1 MQGYDPGPPTLRPLV
16 EQAVPDAPAKSALAP
31 TPGTPEAGGQRT
43 VTVSSPPGTG
53 GFAPAPSIATGARLR
68 ARGAARREVPFRPVS
83 VAPPNVCKVTISVP
97 YRFGGVPRPALG
109 PAADEGLARRLKALA
124 CTAPLHDLDA
134 RKANL
139 AGEYSVYA
147 MAEIALSAID
157 LVTLNMDF
165 DTGADHEQVILR
177 LLPRA
182 AAQAPRRPAAEHER
196 VARWVLEN
204 LINVGSVDR
213 GFRAVYGTFGADGEY
228 VRRDYDFKLVEEVP
242 GPDGGVYLRTTDE
255 AVNVLVGAL
264 DTDVTS
270 AQIAAEVKLE
280 VLISRGRLADAR
292 LAAEQAR
299 YRTVQYAESLRRAL
313 EATRRNVRAV
323 DWLQAVPDLIA
334 EALDH
339 VADRYRH
346 ENAILTNIRRARD
359 EAESPDERTGE
370 HKRRAAE
377 LVDIVKDC
385 IRRHT
390 QLQSRLLEAGPLFR
404 AEQDR
409 QAFAPPRAQSGTD
422 LYGQVLAPVLTL
434 PVERAT
440 RATDAFFAEG
450 AGLRTPP
457 VVRIGDLVDV
467 LLTPPVERDHL
478 GAEMPQPDLTETPD
492 DSRFNDRQLDSALD
506 LLDLP
511 PDAPRRLSGLLAEAR
526 RSDPELPY
534 LLALLAVHAASPPVG
549 VAYRQGEERLLFAV
563 DDGTPLDDPE
573 FGGADLIV
581 GTALL
586 DAAGMAAERAS

>member
-1 MQGYDPGPPTLRPLV
+1 MTSV
-16 EQAVPDAPAKSALAP
+16 
-31 TPGTPEAGGQRT
+31 
-43 VTVSSPPGTG
+43 PPGAAAPQLSG
-53 GFAPAPSIATGARLR
+53 VARPAP
-68 ARGAARREVPFRPVS
+68 
-83 VAPPNVCKVTISVP
+83 
-97 YRFGGVPRPALG
+97 G
-109 PAADEGLARRLKALA
+109 PAADEGLARRLRALA

-139 AGEYSVYA
+139 AGEYGIYA
-147 MAEIALSAID
+147 MAEVALAAID
-157 LVTLNMDF
+157 LITLNMDF
-165 DTGADHEQVILR
+165 DTGADHEQIVTR
-177 LLPRA
+177 LLPRV
-182 AAQAPRRPAAEHER
+182 AAQAPQRPAAEHER

-213 GFRAVYGTFGADGEY
+213 GFRAVYGTFDAEGVY

-242 GPDGGVYLRTTDE
+242 GPGGTVYLRTTDE

-280 VLISRGRLADAR
+280 VLISRGRLADAQ

-299 YRTVQYAESLRRAL
+299 YRTVQYSETLRRTL
-313 EATRRNVRAV
+313 DATRRNVRAV
-323 DWLQAVPDLIA
+323 DWLSAVPDMIA

-339 VADRYRH
+339 VAERYRH
-346 ENAILTNIRRARD
+346 ENAILTNIRRVRD
-359 EAESPDERTGE
+359 EAASGGDPE

-409 QAFAPPRAQSGTD
+409 QAFATPAARAGID
-422 LYGQVLAPVLTL
+422 LYGQLVAPVLPM

-440 RATDAFFAEG
+440 RVTDAFFARG
-450 AGLRTPP
+450 TGLRTP
-457 VVRIGDLVDV
+457 VAVRVGDLVEM
-467 LLTPPVERDHL
+467 LLTPPAEREHL
-478 GAEMPQPDLTETPD
+478 GAEMPEPDLIATPD
-492 DSRFNDRQLDSALD
+492 DSRFSEEQLAAAMD

-511 PDAPRRLSGLLAEAR
+511 PDAPRRLSGLLVEAR
-526 RSDPELPY
+526 RTDPELPY
-534 LLALLAVHAASPPVG
+534 LVALLAVHAASPPVG
-549 VAYRQGEERLLFAV
+549 TAYRQGEQRLLFAV
-563 DDGTPLDDPE
+563 DDGTELDDPE

-586 DAAGMAAERAS
+586 DAAGMAADRTEAA

>member
-1 MQGYDPGPPTLRPLV
+1 VTSP
-16 EQAVPDAPAKSALAP
+16 AP
-31 TPGTPEAGGQRT
+31 TDS
-43 VTVSSPPGTG
+43 VPPQLS
-53 GFAPAPSIATGARLR
+53 AASRPAP
-68 ARGAARREVPFRPVS
+68 
-83 VAPPNVCKVTISVP
+83 
-97 YRFGGVPRPALG
+97 G
-109 PAADEGLARRLKALA
+109 PAADEGLARRLRALA

-139 AGEYSVYA
+139 AGEYSVYG
-147 MAEIALSAID
+147 MAEVALAAID

-165 DTGADHEQVILR
+165 DTGADHDQIVAR
-177 LLPRA
+177 LIPRI
-182 AAQAPRRPAAEHER
+182 AAQAPQRPVAEHER

-213 GFRAVYGTFGADGEY
+213 GFRAVYGTFAPDGTY
-228 VRRDYDFKLVEEVP
+228 VRRDYDFKLIEEVP
-242 GPDGGVYLRTTDE
+242 GPGGSVYLRTTDE

-280 VLISRGRLADAR
+280 VLISRGRLADAQ

-299 YRTVQYAESLRRAL
+299 YRTVQYSETLRRAL
-313 EATRRNVRAV
+313 DATRRNVRAV
-323 DWLQAVPDLIA
+323 DWLNAVPDMIT

-346 ENAILTNIRRARD
+346 ENAILTNIRKARD
-359 EAESPDERTGE
+359 ESEDPEQ
-370 HKRRAAE
+370 KRRAAE

-409 QAFAPPRAQSGTD
+409 QAFATPLTTSGID
-422 LYGQVLAPVLTL
+422 LYGHLVAPLL
-434 PVERAT
+434 PLPQEQAVKV
-440 RATDAFFAEG
+440 TDAFFAG
-450 AGLRTPP
+450 GTGMRTP
-457 VVRIGDLVDV
+457 VSVRVGDLVDI
-467 LLTPPVERDHL
+467 LLTPPVEREHL
-478 GAEMPQPDLTETPD
+478 GAEMPEPDLIATPD
-492 DSRFNDRQLDSALD
+492 DSRFSEEQLAAAME

-511 PDAPRRLSGLLAEAR
+511 ADAPRRLSGLLAEAR
-526 RSDPELPY
+526 RQDPDLPY
-534 LLALLAVHAASPPVG
+534 LVALLAVHAASPAVG
-549 VAYRQGEERLLFAV
+549 TAYRQGEEKLLFAV
-563 DDGTPLDDPE
+563 DDGTELDDPE

-586 DAAGMAAERAS
+586 DAAGMAADRTEAA

>member
-1 MQGYDPGPPTLRPLV
+1 MTIP
-16 EQAVPDAPAKSALAP
+16 APAKTAP
-31 TPGTPEAGGQRT
+31 
-43 VTVSSPPGTG
+43 S
-53 GFAPAPSIATGARLR
+53 PAP
-68 ARGAARREVPFRPVS
+68 
-83 VAPPNVCKVTISVP
+83 
-97 YRFGGVPRPALG
+97 G
-109 PAADEGLARRLKALA
+109 PAADEGLARRLRALA
-124 CTAPLHDLDA
+124 CTAPLHDLDV

-139 AGEYSVYA
+139 AGEYGVYA
-147 MAEIALSAID
+147 MAEVALAAID

-165 DTGADHEQVILR
+165 DTGADHEHVVTR
-177 LLPRA
+177 LLPRV
-182 AAQAPRRPAAEHER
+182 AAQAPQRPAAEHER
-196 VARWVLEN
+196 VARWVMEN

-213 GFRAVYGTFGADGEY
+213 GFRAIYGTFGPDGVY

-242 GPDGGVYLRTTDE
+242 GHGGTVYLRTTDE

-280 VLISRGRLADAR
+280 VLISRGRLADAQ

-299 YRTVQYAESLRRAL
+299 YRTVQYAETLRKTL
-313 EATRRNVRAV
+313 DATRRNVRAV
-323 DWLQAVPDLIA
+323 DWLQAVPDMIA

-346 ENAILTNIRRARD
+346 ENAILTNIRKARD
-359 EAESPDERTGE
+359 EAEDPE

-409 QAFAPPRAQSGTD
+409 QAFATPAARSGID
-422 LYGQVLAPVLTL
+422 LYGQLVAPVLPL
-434 PVERAT
+434 PLEHAT
-440 RATDAFFAEG
+440 RVTDAFFAAG
-450 AGLRTPP
+450 TGLRTP
-457 VVRIGDLVDV
+457 VSVRVADLVEI
-467 LLTPPVERDHL
+467 LLTPPLEREHL
-478 GAEMPQPDLTETPD
+478 GAEMPEPDLVATPD
-492 DSRFNDRQLDSALD
+492 DSRFSEGQLAAAME

-511 PDAPRRLSGLLAEAR
+511 HDAPRRLSGLLADAR
-526 RSDPELPY
+526 RRDPDLPY
-534 LLALLAVHAASPPVG
+534 LVALLAVHAASPAVG
-549 VAYRQGEERLLFAV
+549 TAYRQGEERLLFAV
-563 DDGTPLDDPE
+563 DDGTVLDDPE

-586 DAAGMAAERAS
+586 DAAGMAADRTEAA

>member
-1 MQGYDPGPPTLRPLV
+1 MTSPADTHT
-16 EQAVPDAPAKSALAP
+16 AAPQLSA
-31 TPGTPEAGGQRT
+31 G
-43 VTVSSPPGTG
+43 
-53 GFAPAPSIATGARLR
+53 
-68 ARGAARREVPFRPVS
+68 
-83 VAPPNVCKVTISVP
+83 
-97 YRFGGVPRPALG
+97 PRPAPG
-109 PAADEGLARRLKALA
+109 PAADEGLSRRLRALA

-139 AGEYSVYA
+139 AGAYTVYA
-147 MAEIALSAID
+147 MAEVALAAID

-165 DTGADHEQVILR
+165 DTGADHDQIVAR
-177 LLPRA
+177 LLPRI
-182 AAQAPRRPAAEHER
+182 AAQAPDRPATEHER

-213 GFRAVYGTFGADGEY
+213 GFRAVYGTFGPDGVY
-228 VRRDYDFKLVEEVP
+228 IRRDYDFKLVEEVP
-242 GPDGGVYLRTTDE
+242 GHGGSVYLRTTDE

-280 VLISRGRLADAR
+280 VLISRGRLADAQ

-299 YRTVQYAESLRRAL
+299 YRTVQYAETLRRTL

-323 DWLQAVPDLIA
+323 DWLNAVPDMIA

-346 ENAILTNIRRARD
+346 ENAILTNIRKARD
-359 EAESPDERTGE
+359 EAEEPE

-409 QAFAPPRAQSGTD
+409 QAFAPPTAHTGLD
-422 LYGQVLAPVLTL
+422 LYGQLVAPPAATPRRPGHPGHRRLLHPRHRTAHPRL
-434 PVERAT
+434 RA
-440 RATDAFFAEG
+440 RRRPRRDAAH
-450 AGLRTPP
+450 
-457 VVRIGDLVDV
+457 
-467 LLTPPVERDHL
+467 PPVEREHL
-478 GAEMPQPDLTETPD
+478 GAEMPEPDLIATPD
-492 DSRFNDRQLDSALD
+492 DSRFSEEQLAHAME
-506 LLDLP
+506 LLDL
-511 PDAPRRLSGLLAEAR
+511 DHDVPRRLSGLLAEAR
-526 RSDPELPY
+526 LRDPDLPY
-534 LLALLAVHAASPPVG
+534 LVALLAVHAASPPVG
-549 VAYRQGEERLLFAV
+549 TAYRQGERRLLFAV
-563 DDGTPLDDPE
+563 DDGTPLDDHE

-586 DAAGMAAERAS
+586 DAAGMAADRKDAQ

>member
-1 MQGYDPGPPTLRPLV
+1 MSP
-16 EQAVPDAPAKSALAP
+16 SA
-31 TPGTPEAGGQRT
+31 
-43 VTVSSPPGTG
+43 
-53 GFAPAPSIATGARLR
+53 
-68 ARGAARREVPFRPVS
+68 PFRPLS
-83 VAPPNVCKVTISVP
+83 VRAPTLCDVTFSAPGAAAPQLNGPN
-97 YRFGGVPRPALG
+97 RPAPG
-109 PAADEGLARRLKALA
+109 PAADEGLARRLRALA
-124 CTAPLHDLDA
+124 CTAPLHDLDV

-139 AGEYSVYA
+139 AGEYGGYA
-147 MAEIALSAID
+147 MAEVALAVID

-165 DTGADHEQVILR
+165 DTGADHEEIVAKV
-177 LLPRA
+177 LPRV
-182 AAQAPRRPAAEHER
+182 AAQAPRRPAGEHER

-213 GFRAVYGTFGADGEY
+213 GFRAVYGTFTTEGQY
-228 VRRDYDFKLVEEVP
+228 VRRDYDFKLIEEVP
-242 GPDGGVYLRTTDE
+242 GTGGTVFLRATDE

-280 VLISRGRLADAR
+280 VLISRGRLADAQ

-299 YRTVQYAESLRRAL
+299 YRTVQYAETLRRTL
-313 EATRRNVRAV
+313 DATRRNVRAV
-323 DWLQAVPDLIA
+323 DWLETVPDMIN

-346 ENAILTNIRRARD
+346 ENAILTNIRKARD
-359 EAESPDERTGE
+359 ETEEPE

-409 QAFAPPRAQSGTD
+409 QAFATPVARSGLD
-422 LYGQVLAPVLTL
+422 LYGQLVAPLL
-434 PVERAT
+434 PLPAEQAIRV
-440 RATDAFFAEG
+440 TDAFFAHG
-450 AGLRTPP
+450 TGLRTPSA
-457 VVRIGDLVDV
+457 VRVGDLVEV
-467 LLTPPVERDHL
+467 LLTPPVEREHL
-478 GAEMPQPDLTETPD
+478 GAEMPEPDLVTTPD
-492 DSRFNDRQLDSALD
+492 DSRFSEAQLDAAMA

-511 PDAPRRLSGLLAEAR
+511 ADAPRRLSGLLAEAR
-526 RSDPELPY
+526 RGDPELPY
-534 LLALLAVHAASPPVG
+534 LVALLAVHAASPPVG
-549 VAYRQGEERLLFAV
+549 TAYRQGEQQLLFAV
-563 DDGTPLDDPE
+563 DDGTELTDPE

-586 DAAGMAAERAS
+586 DSAGMAADRSEVA

>member
-1 MQGYDPGPPTLRPLV
+1 MRAPTLC
-16 EQAVPDAPAKSALAP
+16 D
-31 TPGTPEAGGQRT
+31 
-43 VTVSSPPGTG
+43 VT
-53 GFAPAPSIATGARLR
+53 FPAP
-68 ARGAARREVPFRPVS
+68 GAA
-83 VAPPNVCKVTISVP
+83 APQLNGPQ
-97 YRFGGVPRPALG
+97 RPAPG
-109 PAADEGLARRLKALA
+109 PAADEGLARRLRALA
-124 CTAPLHDLDA
+124 CTAPLHDLDV

-139 AGEYSVYA
+139 AGEYGVYA
-147 MAEIALSAID
+147 MAEVALAVID

-165 DTGADHEQVILR
+165 DTGADHEEIVAKV
-177 LLPRA
+177 LPRV
-182 AAQAPRRPAAEHER
+182 AAQAPRRPAGEHER

-213 GFRAVYGTFGADGEY
+213 GFRAVYGTFTTEGEY
-228 VRRDYDFKLVEEVP
+228 VRRDYDFKLIEEVP
-242 GPDGGVYLRTTDE
+242 GAGGSVYLRATDE

-280 VLISRGRLADAR
+280 VLINRGRLADAQ

-299 YRTVQYAESLRRAL
+299 YRTVQYAETLRRTL
-313 EATRRNVRAV
+313 DATRRNVRAV
-323 DWLQAVPDLIA
+323 DWLQTVPDMIT

-346 ENAILTNIRRARD
+346 ENAILTNIRKARD
-359 EAESPDERTGE
+359 ETEEPE

-409 QAFAPPRAQSGTD
+409 QAFATPVARSGLD
-422 LYGQVLAPVLTL
+422 LYGQLVAPLL
-434 PVERAT
+434 PLPAEQAIRV
-440 RATDAFFAEG
+440 TDAFFAKG
-450 AGLRTPP
+450 TGLRTPTAA
-457 VVRIGDLVDV
+457 RIGDLVEM
-467 LLTPPVERDHL
+467 LLTPPMEREHL
-478 GAEMPQPDLTETPD
+478 GAEMPEPDLVATPD
-492 DSRFNDRQLDSALD
+492 DSRFSEAQLDAAMA

-511 PDAPRRLSGLLAEAR
+511 ADAPRRLSGLLAEAR

-534 LLALLAVHAASPPVG
+534 LVALLAVHAASPPVG
-549 VAYRQGEERLLFAV
+549 TAYRQGEPQLLFAV
-563 DDGTPLDDPE
+563 DDGTELIDPE

-581 GTALL
+581 GKALL
-586 DAAGMAAERAS
+586 DAAGMAADRSEVA

>member
-1 MQGYDPGPPTLRPLV
+1 MTT
-16 EQAVPDAPAKSALAP
+16 AVSA
-31 TPGTPEAGGQRT
+31 
-43 VTVSSPPGTG
+43 SSPGAG
-53 GFAPAPSIATGARLR
+53 RPAP
-68 ARGAARREVPFRPVS
+68 
-83 VAPPNVCKVTISVP
+83 
-97 YRFGGVPRPALG
+97 G
-109 PAADEGLARRLKALA
+109 PAADEGLARRLRALA

-139 AGEYSVYA
+139 AGEYGTYS
-147 MAEIALSAID
+147 MAEVALAAID
-157 LVTLNMDF
+157 LVTLHMDF
-165 DTGADHEQVILR
+165 DTGADHEEIVAR
-177 LLPRA
+177 LLPRV

-213 GFRAVYGTFGADGEY
+213 GFRAVYGTFGPDGEY
-228 VRRDYDFKLVEEVP
+228 VRRDYDFKLIEEVP
-242 GPDGGVYLRTTDE
+242 GPGGGVYLRTTDE

-280 VLISRGRLADAR
+280 VLVSRGRLADAQ

-299 YRTVQYAESLRRAL
+299 YRTVQYAETLRRTL

-323 DWLQAVPDLIA
+323 DWLNAVPDMIA

-359 EAESPDERTGE
+359 EAPADKNPD
-370 HKRRAAE
+370 HKLRAAE

-409 QAFAPPRAQSGTD
+409 QAFAPPAAAIGLD
-422 LYGQVLAPVLTL
+422 LYGQLLAPLLPL
-434 PVERAT
+434 PVERAGKV
-440 RATDAFFAEG
+440 TDAFFARG
-450 AGLRTPP
+450 TGLRTPAA
-457 VVRIGDLVDV
+457 VRLGDLTEM
-467 LLTPPVERDHL
+467 LLTPPAPREHL
-478 GAEMPQPDLTETPD
+478 GAEMPEPDLVATPD
-492 DSRFNDRQLDSALD
+492 DSRFSEEQMEAARE
-506 LLDLP
+506 LLELP
-511 PDAPRRLSGLLAEAR
+511 ADAPRRLSGLLAEAR
-526 RSDPELPY
+526 RRDPELPY
-534 LLALLAVHAASPPVG
+534 LVALLAVHAASPPVG
-549 VAYRQGEERLLFAV
+549 TAYRQGERRLLFAV
-563 DDGTPLDDPE
+563 DDGTELDDPE
-573 FGGADLIV
+573 FGGADLVV

-586 DAAGMAAERAS
+586 DAAGMAADRTEVAS

>member
-1 MQGYDPGPPTLRPLV
+1 VTT
-16 EQAVPDAPAKSALAP
+16 AVSA
-31 TPGTPEAGGQRT
+31 
-43 VTVSSPPGTG
+43 SSP
-53 GFAPAPSIATGARLR
+53 
-68 ARGAARREVPFRPVS
+68 GAARP
-83 VAPPNVCKVTISVP
+83 AP
-97 YRFGGVPRPALG
+97 G
-109 PAADEGLARRLKALA
+109 PAADEGLARRLRALA

-139 AGEYSVYA
+139 AGEYGTYS
-147 MAEIALSAID
+147 MAEVALAAID
-157 LVTLNMDF
+157 LVTLHMDF
-165 DTGADHEQVILR
+165 DTGADHEEIVAR
-177 LLPRA
+177 LLPRV

-213 GFRAVYGTFGADGEY
+213 GFRAVYGTFGPDGEY
-228 VRRDYDFKLVEEVP
+228 VRRDYDFKLIEEVP
-242 GPDGGVYLRTTDE
+242 GPGGGVYLRTTDE

-280 VLISRGRLADAR
+280 VLVSRGRLADAQ

-299 YRTVQYAESLRRAL
+299 YRTVQYAETLRRTL

-323 DWLQAVPDLIA
+323 DWLNAVPDMIA

-359 EAESPDERTGE
+359 EAPSDRSPD
-370 HKRRAAE
+370 HKLRAAE

-409 QAFAPPRAQSGTD
+409 QAFAPPAARAGLD
-422 LYGQVLAPVLTL
+422 LYGQLLAPLLPL

-440 RATDAFFAEG
+440 KVTDAFFARG
-450 AGLRTPP
+450 TGLRAPAA
-457 VVRIGDLVDV
+457 VRLGDLAEL
-467 LLTPPVERDHL
+467 LLTPPAPREHL
-478 GAEMPQPDLTETPD
+478 GAEMPEPDLVATPD
-492 DSRFNDRQLDSALD
+492 DSRFSEEQLDAARE

-511 PDAPRRLSGLLAEAR
+511 ADAPRRLSGLLAEAR
-526 RSDPELPY
+526 RRDPDLPY
-534 LLALLAVHAASPPVG
+534 LVALLAVHAASPPVG
-549 VAYRQGEERLLFAV
+549 TAYRQGERRLLFAV
-563 DDGTPLDDPE
+563 DDGAELDDPE

-586 DAAGMAAERAS
+586 DAAGMAADRTEVAS

>member
-1 MQGYDPGPPTLRPLV
+1 MT
-16 EQAVPDAPAKSALAP
+16 
-31 TPGTPEAGGQRT
+31 
-43 VTVSSPPGTG
+43 
-53 GFAPAPSIATGARLR
+53 FPAP
-68 ARGAARREVPFRPVS
+68 GAA
-83 VAPPNVCKVTISVP
+83 APQLNGPH
-97 YRFGGVPRPALG
+97 RPAPG
-109 PAADEGLARRLKALA
+109 PAADEGLARRLRALA
-124 CTAPLHDLDA
+124 CTAPLHDLDV

-139 AGEYSVYA
+139 AGEYGVYA
-147 MAEIALSAID
+147 MAEVALAVID

-165 DTGADHEQVILR
+165 DTGADHEEIVAKV
-177 LLPRA
+177 LPRV
-182 AAQAPRRPAAEHER
+182 AAQAPHRPTGQHER

-213 GFRAVYGTFGADGEY
+213 GFRAVYGTFNTEGEY
-228 VRRDYDFKLVEEVP
+228 VRRDYDFKLIEEVP
-242 GPDGGVYLRTTDE
+242 GAGGSVFLRATDE

-280 VLISRGRLADAR
+280 VLINRGRLADAQ

-299 YRTVQYAESLRRAL
+299 YRTVQYAETLRRTL
-313 EATRRNVRAV
+313 DATRRNVRAV
-323 DWLQAVPDLIA
+323 DWLETVPDMIN

-346 ENAILTNIRRARD
+346 ENAILTNIRKARD
-359 EAESPDERTGE
+359 ETEEAE

-409 QAFAPPRAQSGTD
+409 QAFATPAARSGLD
-422 LYGQVLAPVLTL
+422 LYGQLVAPLL
-434 PVERAT
+434 PLPAEQAIRV
-440 RATDAFFAEG
+440 TDAFFAKG
-450 AGLRTPP
+450 TGLRTPSA
-457 VVRIGDLVDV
+457 VRVGDLVEM
-467 LLTPPVERDHL
+467 LLTPPMEREHL
-478 GAEMPQPDLTETPD
+478 GAEMPEPDLVATPD
-492 DSRFNDRQLDSALD
+492 DSRFSEAQLDAAMA

-511 PDAPRRLSGLLAEAR
+511 ADAPRRLSGLLAEAR

-534 LLALLAVHAASPPVG
+534 LVALLAVHAASPPVG
-549 VAYRQGEERLLFAV
+549 TAYRQGEQQLLFAV
-563 DDGTPLDDPE
+563 DDGTELTDPE

-586 DAAGMAAERAS
+586 DAAGMAADRSEVA

>member
-1 MQGYDPGPPTLRPLV
+1 MTSP
-16 EQAVPDAPAKSALAP
+16 AP
-31 TPGTPEAGGQRT
+31 TDR
-43 VTVSSPPGTG
+43 VPPQL
-53 GFAPAPSIATGARLR
+53 S
-68 ARGAARREVPFRPVS
+68 AA
-83 VAPPNVCKVTISVP
+83 
-97 YRFGGVPRPALG
+97 PRPAPG
-109 PAADEGLARRLKALA
+109 PAADEGLARRLRALA

-139 AGEYSVYA
+139 AGEYSTYG
-147 MAEIALSAID
+147 MAEVALAAID

-165 DTGADHEQVILR
+165 DTGADHEQIVAR
-177 LLPRA
+177 LVPRI
-182 AAQAPRRPAAEHER
+182 AAQAPERTAAEHER

-204 LINVGSVDR
+204 LINVGSADR
-213 GFRAVYGTFGADGEY
+213 GFRAVYGTFASDGTY

-242 GPDGGVYLRTTDE
+242 GPGGTVYLRTTDE

-280 VLISRGRLADAR
+280 VLINRGRLADAQ

-299 YRTVQYAESLRRAL
+299 YRTVQYSETLRRAL
-313 EATRRNVRAV
+313 DATRRNVRAV
-323 DWLQAVPDLIA
+323 DWLNSVPDMIA

-346 ENAILTNIRRARD
+346 ENAILTNIRKARD
-359 EAESPDERTGE
+359 ETEEPE

-409 QAFAPPRAQSGTD
+409 QAFATPTGTSGLD
-422 LYGQVLAPVLTL
+422 LYGHLVAPTL
-434 PVERAT
+434 PLPLQQAIRV
-440 RATDAFFAEG
+440 TDAFFASG
-450 AGLRTPP
+450 VGLRTP
-457 VVRIGDLVDV
+457 VAVRVGDLVDI
-467 LLTPPVERDHL
+467 LLTPPVEREHL
-478 GAEMPQPDLTETPD
+478 GAEMPEPELIATPD
-492 DSRFNDRQLDSALD
+492 DSRFSEQQVAAARA

-511 PDAPRRLSGLLAEAR
+511 ADAPRRLSGLLAEAR
-526 RSDPELPY
+526 AAEGFELAY
-534 LLALLAVHAASPPVG
+534 LVALMAIHAASPAVG
-549 VAYRQGEERLLFAV
+549 TAYRQGEAKLLFAV
-563 DDGTPLDDPE
+563 DDGMELDDPD

-586 DAAGMAAERAS
+586 DAVGMASDRAVAG

>member
-1 MQGYDPGPPTLRPLV
+1 MTFSAPGP
-16 EQAVPDAPAKSALAP
+16 AAPQLNGP
-31 TPGTPEAGGQRT
+31 NR
-43 VTVSSPPGTG
+43 
-53 GFAPAPSIATGARLR
+53 PAP
-68 ARGAARREVPFRPVS
+68 
-83 VAPPNVCKVTISVP
+83 
-97 YRFGGVPRPALG
+97 G
-109 PAADEGLARRLKALA
+109 PAADEGLARRLRALA
-124 CTAPLHDLDA
+124 CTAPLHDLDV

-139 AGEYSVYA
+139 AGEYGIYA
-147 MAEIALSAID
+147 MAEVALSVID
-157 LVTLNMDF
+157 LVTLHMDF
-165 DTGADHEQVILR
+165 DTGADHEEIVAKV
-177 LLPRA
+177 LPRI
-182 AAQAPRRPAAEHER
+182 AAQAPRRSTGEHER

-213 GFRAVYGTFGADGEY
+213 GFRAVYGTFNTEGQY
-228 VRRDYDFKLVEEVP
+228 VRRDYDFKLIEEVP
-242 GPDGGVYLRTTDE
+242 GAGGTVFLRATDE

-280 VLISRGRLADAR
+280 VLINRGRLADAQ

-299 YRTVQYAESLRRAL
+299 YRTVQYAETLRRTL
-313 EATRRNVRAV
+313 DATRRNVRAV
-323 DWLQAVPDLIA
+323 DWLETVPDMIN

-346 ENAILTNIRRARD
+346 ENAILTNIRKARD
-359 EAESPDERTGE
+359 ETEEPE

-409 QAFAPPRAQSGTD
+409 QAFATPVARSGLD
-422 LYGQVLAPVLTL
+422 LYGQLVAPLL
-434 PVERAT
+434 PLPAEQAIRV
-440 RATDAFFAEG
+440 TDAFFAHG
-450 AGLRTPP
+450 TGLRTPSA
-457 VVRIGDLVDV
+457 VRVGDLVEV
-467 LLTPPVERDHL
+467 LLTPPVEREHL
-478 GAEMPQPDLTETPD
+478 GAEMPEPDLVATPD
-492 DSRFNDRQLDSALD
+492 DSRFSEAQLDAAMT

-511 PDAPRRLSGLLAEAR
+511 ADAPRRLSGLLADAR

-534 LLALLAVHAASPPVG
+534 LVALLAVHAASPPVG
-549 VAYRQGEERLLFAV
+549 TAYRQGEQQLLFAV
-563 DDGTPLDDPE
+563 DDGTELTDPE

-586 DAAGMAAERAS
+586 DSAGMAADRSEVA

>member
-1 MQGYDPGPPTLRPLV
+1 MTTVVSAPSPG
-16 EQAVPDAPAKSALAP
+16 AV
-31 TPGTPEAGGQRT
+31 R
-43 VTVSSPPGTG
+43 
-53 GFAPAPSIATGARLR
+53 PAP
-68 ARGAARREVPFRPVS
+68 
-83 VAPPNVCKVTISVP
+83 
-97 YRFGGVPRPALG
+97 G
-109 PAADEGLARRLKALA
+109 PAADEGLARRLRALA
-124 CTAPLHDLDA
+124 CTAPLHDLDV

-139 AGEYSVYA
+139 AGEYGTYA
-147 MAEIALSAID
+147 MAEVALAAID
-157 LVTLNMDF
+157 LVTLHMDF
-165 DTGADHEQVILR
+165 DTGADHEEIVAR
-177 LLPRA
+177 LLPRV
-182 AAQAPRRPAAEHER
+182 AAQAPQRPAAEHER

-213 GFRAVYGTFGADGEY
+213 GFRAVYGTFGPDGEY
-228 VRRDYDFKLVEEVP
+228 VRRDYDFKLIEEVP
-242 GPDGGVYLRTTDE
+242 GPGGGVYLRTTDE

-280 VLISRGRLADAR
+280 VLVSRGRLADAQ

-299 YRTVQYAESLRRAL
+299 YRTVQYAETLRRTL

-323 DWLQAVPDLIA
+323 DWLHTVPDMIA

-339 VADRYRH
+339 VAERYRH

-359 EAESPDERTGE
+359 EAESAEN
-370 HKRRAAE
+370 KLRAAE

-409 QAFAPPRAQSGTD
+409 QAFAPPAARAGLD
-422 LYGQVLAPVLTL
+422 LYGQLLAPVLPL

-440 RATDAFFAEG
+440 RVTDAFFAHG
-450 AGLRTPP
+450 TGLRAPAA
-457 VVRIGDLVDV
+457 VRLGDLTEL
-467 LLTPPVERDHL
+467 LLTPPAPREHL
-478 GAEMPQPDLTETPD
+478 GAEMPEPDLVATPD
-492 DSRFNDRQLDSALD
+492 DSRFTEEQMEAARA
-506 LLDLP
+506 LLDLS

-526 RSDPELPY
+526 RRDPDLPY
-534 LLALLAVHAASPPVG
+534 LVALLAVHAASPPVG
-549 VAYRQGEERLLFAV
+549 TAYRQGERRLLFAV
-563 DDGTPLDDPE
+563 DDGTELDDPE

-586 DAAGMAAERAS
+586 DAEGMAAERTEVAS

>member
-1 MQGYDPGPPTLRPLV
+1 MPHHTPGPV
-16 EQAVPDAPAKSALAP
+16 
-31 TPGTPEAGGQRT
+31 
-43 VTVSSPPGTG
+43 
-53 GFAPAPSIATGARLR
+53 
-68 ARGAARREVPFRPVS
+68 RPV
-83 VAPPNVCKVTISVP
+83 AP
-97 YRFGGVPRPALG
+97 G

-139 AGEYSVYA
+139 AGEYSTYA
-147 MAEIALSAID
+147 MAELALAAID
-157 LVTLNMDF
+157 LVTLHMDF
-165 DTGADHEQVILR
+165 DTGADHEQIIAR

-182 AAQAPRRPAAEHER
+182 AAQAPRRPAEEHER

-213 GFRAVYGTFGADGEY
+213 GFRAVYGTFGPDGTY
-228 VRRDYDFKLVEEVP
+228 VRRDYDFKLIEEVP
-242 GPDGGVYLRTTDE
+242 GRGGGVYLRATDE

-280 VLISRGRLADAR
+280 VLISRGRLADAQ

-313 EATRRNVRAV
+313 EATRRDVRAV
-323 DWLQAVPDLIA
+323 DWLQAVPDMID

-339 VADRYRH
+339 IADRYRH
-346 ENAILTNIRRARD
+346 ENAILTNIRKARD
-359 EAESPDERTGE
+359 EATDPE
-370 HKRRAAE
+370 HKRHAAE

-409 QAFAPPRAQSGTD
+409 QAFATPPARDGLD
-422 LYGQVLAPVLTL
+422 LYGQLLAPLLPL
-434 PVERAT
+434 PVERAA
-440 RATDAFFAEG
+440 RVTDAFFG
-450 AGLRTPP
+450 RGTGLRTPAA
-457 VVRIGDLVDV
+457 VRMGDLVES
-467 LLTPPVERDHL
+467 LLTPPVEREHL
-478 GAEMPQPDLTETPD
+478 GAEMPEPDLIATPE
-492 DSRFNDRQLDSALD
+492 DSRFSEEQLEAALE

-511 PDAPRRLSGLLAEAR
+511 HDAPRRLSGLLAEAR
-526 RSDPELPY
+526 DRDPELPY
-534 LLALLAVHAASPPVG
+534 LVALLAVHAASPPVG
-549 VAYRQGEERLLFAV
+549 TAYRQGERRLLFAV
-563 DDGTPLDDPE
+563 NDGTELNDPE

-581 GTALL
+581 GAALL
-586 DAAGMAAERAS
+586 DAAEMAAQRAMEQALESAAPAAADPGGHTDETEEHSR

>member
-1 MQGYDPGPPTLRPLV
+1 VCVVTEYVSEHVPGYALGQQSGRP
-16 EQAVPDAPAKSALAP
+16 AAAP
-31 TPGTPEAGGQRT
+31 TPAG
-43 VTVSSPPGTG
+43 
-53 GFAPAPSIATGARLR
+53 PAPV
-68 ARGAARREVPFRPVS
+68 AAPGP
-83 VAPPNVCKVTISVP
+83 AP
-97 YRFGGVPRPALG
+97 G
-109 PAADEGLARRLKALA
+109 PAADEGLARRLRALA

-139 AGEYSVYA
+139 AGEYGTYA
-147 MAEIALSAID
+147 MAELALAAID
-157 LVTLNMDF
+157 LVTLHMDF
-165 DTGADHEQVILR
+165 DTGADHEQIVSR
-177 LLPRA
+177 LLPRV
-182 AAQAPRRPAAEHER
+182 AAQAPQRPAAEHER

-204 LINVGSVDR
+204 LLNVGSVDR
-213 GFRAVYGTFGADGEY
+213 GFRAVCGTFGPDGAY
-228 VRRDYDFKLVEEVP
+228 VRRDYDFKLIEEVP
-242 GPDGGVYLRTTDE
+242 GPGGGVYLRATDE

-280 VLISRGRLADAR
+280 VLISRGRLADAQ

-299 YRTVQYAESLRRAL
+299 YRTVQYAETLRRTL

-323 DWLQAVPDLIA
+323 DWLRTVPDLIA

-359 EAESPDERTGE
+359 EAASERGPD

-409 QAFAPPRAQSGTD
+409 QAFAPPAARAGLD
-422 LYGQVLAPVLTL
+422 LYGQLLAPVLPL
-434 PVERAT
+434 ALDDAVRV
-440 RATDAFFAEG
+440 TDAFFARG
-450 AGLRTPP
+450 AGLRTPHA
-457 VVRIGDLVDV
+457 VRVGDLVEL
-467 LLTPPVERDHL
+467 LLTPPAPREHL
-478 GAEMPQPDLTETPD
+478 GAELPEPELIATPD
-492 DSRFNDRQLDSALD
+492 DSRFSDEQVEAAME
-506 LLDLP
+506 LLDVP
-511 PDAPRRLSGLLAEAR
+511 ADVPRRLSGLLAEAR
-526 RSDPELPY
+526 ERGDAELAF
-534 LLALLAVHAASPPVG
+534 LVALLAVHSASPPVG
-549 VAYRQGEERLLFAV
+549 TAYRQGERRLLFAV
-563 DDGTPLDDPE
+563 DDGTELDDPE

-586 DAAGMAAERAS
+586 DAEGMATGRTEVPA